1 MNVGMNCC
9 NVSEEMVLE
18 KKVSYLRSG
27 FLSLINFEVYNE
39 IYKFEFFR

>member
-18 KKVSYLRSG
+18 EVSYLRSS

-39 IYKFEFFR
+39 VYKFEFFR